1 MIDSGIITIDTNF
14 VRPMYAASHLII
26 QGGDA
31 AFIDVGAN
39 HNVTLLLEELE
50 RRDIDRGAVKYVF
63 LTHVHLDHAGG
74 AGKLI
79 QKLPNAKLVVHPRG
93 AKHMIEPK
101 KLIASAEGVYGK
113 ELFKQLYGNI
123 EPVSQEKI
131 ILAKDAEQIEMQDRS
146 FQLFYTE
153 GHAKHH
159 YCLYDE
165 LANAVFSG
173 DSFGMSFRELDTN
186 KGEFIIPITSPTQ
199 FDPEEAHKAI
209 DKILSYQPE
218 AIYLAHYSKVVEI
231 ERLADDLHL
240 ALNKF
245 VNIALKHKQTK
256 ERAATIKLSIENYI
270 LAKLT
275 EHNYRETAD
284 DAKNY
289 LSADMHVNAMGLDF
303 WLTHKN

>member
-1 MIDSGIITIDTNF
+1 MINNRIITIDTNF
-14 VRPMYAASHLII
+14 VRPMYVASHLIYE
-26 QGGDA
+26 GNDA
-31 AFIDVGAN
+31 AFIDVGTN

-50 RRDIDRGAVKYVF
+50 RRDIEKGDVKYVF

-79 QKLPNAKLVVHPRG
+79 QNLPNAKLVVHPRG

-101 KLIASAEGVYGK
+101 KLIASAEAVYGK
-113 ELFKQLYGNI
+113 ALFKQLYGNI
-123 EPVSQEKI
+123 EPVPQEKI
-131 ILAKDAEQIEMQDRS
+131 MLAKDAEQIKMQDRN
-146 FQLFYTE
+146 FRLFYTE

-173 DSFGMSFRELDTN
+173 DSFGMSFREFDTN

-209 DKILSYQPE
+209 DKIISYQPE

-240 ALNKF
+240 SLNKF
-245 VNIALKHKQTK
+245 VNIALKHEHAS
-256 ERAATIKLSIENYI
+256 ERIEKIKLSIENYI

-275 EHNYRETAD
+275 EHNYSATAD
-284 DAKNY
+284 QAKNY
-289 LSADMHVNAMGLDF
+289 LSADIYVNAMGLDF
-303 WLTHKN
+303 WLTHQN

>member
-1 MIDSGIITIDTNF
+1 MINNGIITIDTNF
-14 VRPMYAASHLII
+14 VRPMYVASHLIFE
-26 QGGDA
+26 GGDA
-31 AFIDVGAN
+31 AFIDVGTN

-50 RRDIDRGAVKYVF
+50 RRDIDKGDVKYVF

-79 QKLPNAKLVVHPRG
+79 QNLPNAKLVVHPRG

-101 KLIASAEGVYGK
+101 KLITSAEAVYGK
-113 ELFKQLYGNI
+113 ALFKKLYGNI
-123 EPVSQEKI
+123 EPVPQEKI
-131 ILAKDAEQIEMQDRS
+131 MLAQDTEKITLQDRD
-146 FQLFYTE
+146 FRLFYTQ

-159 YCLYDE
+159 YCIYDE

-173 DSFGMSFRELDTN
+173 DSFGMSFREFDTN

-209 DKILSYQPE
+209 DKIISYQPE

-240 ALNKF
+240 SLNQF
-245 VNIALKHKQTK
+245 VNIALQHEHEK
-256 ERAATIKLSIENYI
+256 ERTEQIKLSIENYI

-275 EHNYRETAD
+275 KHNYSATTD
-284 DAKNY
+284 NAKNY
-289 LSADMHVNAMGLDF
+289 LSADIYVNAMGLDF